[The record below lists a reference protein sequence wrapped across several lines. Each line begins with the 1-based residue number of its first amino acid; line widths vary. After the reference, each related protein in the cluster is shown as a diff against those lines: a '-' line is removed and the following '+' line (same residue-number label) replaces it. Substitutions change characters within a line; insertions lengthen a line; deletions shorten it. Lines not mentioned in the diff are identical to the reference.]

1 MSVINSTDD
10 LFQNLGLSRDLKP
23 DDGDKMGIKDF
34 MNLMVTELT
43 HQDPFKPMENTEL
56 ATQISQFATVSG
68 IDELNN
74 SFDGLA
80 TSLLS
85 DQTLQ
90 AANLVGRS
98 VLIPSDIGY
107 YATGSTL
114 NGVVDMDMSASDV
127 VVRIHNSSGVLVREM
142 GLGTLT
148 AGQTQF
154 SWDGTMDSGDYAP
167 TGNYYVTA
175 EGVVDGENIAPYTLL
190 EARVS
195 SVSVGAPGQGLA
207 LNLEGLGS
215 ISFNDVAEIH

>member
-90 AANLVGRS
+90 AANLVGRD
-98 VLIPSDIGY
+98 VLIPSDVGY
-107 YATGSTL
+107 YTTGSTL
-114 NGVVDMDMSASDV
+114 NGVIDMDTSASDV
-127 VVRIHNSSGVLVREM
+127 VVRIHNSSGVLIREM

-148 AGQTQF
+148 SGQTQF
-154 SWDGTMDSGDYAP
+154 SWDGTMDSGEYAP

-195 SVSVGAPGQGLA
+195 SVSVGAAGQGLA

>member
-1 MSVINSTDD
+1 MSVINTESD
-10 LFQNLGLSRDLKP
+10 LFQTLGLARELQDE
-23 DDGDKMGIKDF
+23 DDNGMVLEDF

-74 SFDGLA
+74 SFADLSS
-80 TSLLS
+80 SLLS

-114 NGVVDMDMSASDV
+114 NGVVDMDSSASDV
-127 VVRIHNSSGVLVREM
+127 TVRIYNSSGVLVREM

-148 AGQTQF
+148 EGQTQF
-154 SWDGTMDSGDYAP
+154 SWDGSMDNGEYAP

-175 EGVVDGENIAPYTLL
+175 EGIVDGESVAPYTLL
-190 EARVS
+190 EAKVR
-195 SVSVGAPGQGLA
+195 SVSVGAAGEGLA

>member
-1 MSVINSTDD
+1 MSIISDKAD
-10 LFQNLGLSRDLKP
+10 IFQNLGLSRDLAP
-23 DDGDKMGIKDF
+23 ADDNKMGIKDF

-74 SFDGLA
+74 SFTDLSG
-80 TSLLS
+80 SLLS

-98 VLIPSDIGY
+98 VLIPSDIGHY
-107 YATGSTL
+107 SSGSTL
-114 NGVVDMDMSASDV
+114 NGVVDMEQAASDV
-127 VVRIHNSSGVLVREM
+127 VVRIHNSSGALVREL
-142 GLGTLT
+142 GLGTLA

-154 SWDGTMDSGDYAP
+154 GWDGTMDSGAYAP
-167 TGNYYVTA
+167 SGNYYVTA
-175 EGVVDGENIAPYTLL
+175 QGMVNGDAVSPYTLL
-190 EARVS
+190 EAKVS
-195 SVSVGAPGQGLA
+195 SVSVGGAGGGLA

-215 ISFNDVAEIH
+215 ISFNDIAEIH